1 VQRQFL
7 HYLDSYYPLLHRR
20 STNPVISTW
29 YSFLFPSS
37 HLIRDD
43 NEQLGNNVGEQGY
56 FFISALFLGYSDSG
70 FNTQIYAMLGSYFP
84 KQSEPAFAG
93 TSPFSFEFLSCVIGI
108 YLLTK
113 IIKAFKLLQAMST
126 SVSFFY
132 SIKITYPYLVL
143 ICSFFLLLGI
153 IFLGV
158 LDIFVNPIDANLKKR
173 TYMTDSDYAVSDT
186 DVGEN

>member
-1 VQRQFL
+1 
-7 HYLDSYYPLLHRR
+7 
-20 STNPVISTW
+20 
-29 YSFLFPSS
+29 
-37 HLIRDD
+37 
-43 NEQLGNNVGEQGY
+43 
-56 FFISALFLGYSDSG
+56 
-70 FNTQIYAMLGSYFP
+70 
-84 KQSEPAFAG
+84 
-93 TSPFSFEFLSCVIGI
+93 
-108 YLLTK
+108 
-113 IIKAFKLLQAMST
+113 MST